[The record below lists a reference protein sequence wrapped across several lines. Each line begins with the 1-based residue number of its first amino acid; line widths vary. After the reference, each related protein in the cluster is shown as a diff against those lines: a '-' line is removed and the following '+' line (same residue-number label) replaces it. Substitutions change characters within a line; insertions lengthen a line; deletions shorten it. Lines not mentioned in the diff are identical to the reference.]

1 MTCVLINFLP
11 KIAIT
16 ISSLTISIE
25 PRAMKYSET
34 ITSPWWTRVSPGG
47 AWVVLN
53 FIESALKCLE
63 YIFSIVYNISFRLF
77 FNIILNHTYYQNVGL
92 FTWDNPKMH
101 LQMLDNYWANF
112 CSNERICQLVDNPE
126 TPLVPYSCQYHLYRS
141 THALE
146 TRKRNLVCIILN
158 QTSKPNIKFD

>member
-77 FNIILNHTYYQNVGL
+77 FKPYPKSHILSKRRFIYLRQPEDAPSNAGQLLSKFL
-92 FTWDNPKMH
+92 FKWTHMSACRQSGNP
-101 LQMLDNYWANF
+101 F
-112 CSNERICQLVDNPE
+112 
-126 TPLVPYSCQYHLYRS
+126 S
-141 THALE
+141 TIFMSIPF
-146 TRKRNLVCIILN
+146 V
-158 QTSKPNIKFD
+158 